1 MQDWCGRRAGRRTGR
16 KLIMT
21 GASGLALALAV
32 EPIASAQGVLTET
45 ITVTAQRREQNQ
57 QDVGIAITALSG
69 NQLQDLGYSNAQD
82 VAAFAPGVV
91 AVQPNGEGSYSFA
104 IRGVANNDLSTNI
117 ESPVA
122 VYVDEMYISQMAAT
136 GFLLFD
142 IDSVEILRGPQ
153 GTLFGRN
160 ATGGLVHYLTKKPS
174 DTFEGYGQLEIA
186 EYGVNKLQGAVN
198 LPLADNLYARVSAAN
213 NSGEGYID
221 NRLHPE
227 QKLNNSNDYAGRL
240 QVLWDA
246 TDDLSVL
253 LNVRQGGQQIRTGF
267 FEHIPAINGGGI
279 PTPGLPNPILGD
291 YLDSDGDIY
300 AGDYDFIGHN
310 ISELF
315 GASAT
320 VKWNFGGWQL
330 TSLTDFQSTFR
341 DYIEDTDA
349 TPVNYYNYYQTNDAE
364 QFTQEFRL
372 TGDIGPVQTVVGAYY
387 LDLSSTDSTGGIA
400 WGSYGYTGGD
410 PTAANGDRTPSA
422 TEVSSISLYGQA
434 EYALT
439 DTLTLIG
446 GLRLMRDKKD
456 FVAAREDVHFD
467 DTATSGLDY
476 RTVVIDT
483 LSTFDP
489 DEKEDELWSA
499 RLQVN
504 WEPTD
509 DILAYASWNRG
520 IKSSGF
526 SQPPFDPNS
535 DLLVDPA
542 YLSYDPETLYAY
554 EVGVKWE
561 LFDGLARLNTSV
573 YYYDYEDYQAYTNF
587 PGGLGSATVNAQAVN
602 KGFEVEASASPLEG
616 MDLVL
621 GVGYGD
627 IKVTDVIGFEG
638 MTLTSVS
645 SPEWKANALARY
657 EFPVGEGSLALQAD
671 ASYQSEH
678 YFSLDVTPATTEDG
692 YVLANFSATW
702 YPPEGDWEVTA
713 FVDNAFEEEY
723 KVMTFDLS
731 DWIGMIEDYY
741 GKPRWAGVRLNYNF

>member
-1 MQDWCGRRAGRRTGR
+1 MMA
-16 KLIMT
+16 
-21 GASGLALALAV
+21 GASGLALAVMA
-32 EPIASAQGVLTET
+32 EPVALAQGVLTET

-69 NQLQDLGYSNAQD
+69 TQLQDLGYSNAQD

-160 ATGGLVHYLTKKPS
+160 ATGGLVQYLTKKPS
-174 DTFEGYGQLEIA
+174 DEFEGYGQVEIA
-186 EYGVNKLQGAVN
+186 EYGTIKSQGAVN
-198 LPLADNLYARVSAAN
+198 LPLTDTLAARVSVAN
-213 NSGEGYID
+213 NQGTGYIT
-221 NRLHPE
+221 NRMHPE
-227 QKLNNSNDYAGRL
+227 EKINNSNDYAGRFQL
-240 QVLWDA
+240 LYTP
-246 TDDLSVL
+246 TDNFSALF
-253 LNVRQGGQQIRTGF
+253 NVRTGGQEIRTGF
-267 FEHIPAINGGGI
+267 FEFISAVNGGGI
-279 PTPGLPNPILGD
+279 PTPGVPDPL
-291 YLDSDGDIY
+291 LDNYVDLDGDPY
-300 AGDYDFIGHN
+300 AGDYDFQGHN

-320 VKWNFGGWQL
+320 VKWNIGGWEL

-341 DYIEDTDA
+341 DYIEDTDGS
-349 TPVNYYNYYQTNDAE
+349 PVNFYRYFQTNDAE

-372 TGDIGPVQTVVGAYY
+372 AGDLGPVKTVVGAYY
-387 LDLSSTDSTGGIA
+387 LDLESTDSTGGIA
-400 WGSYGYTGGD
+400 WGQYGYTGGD

-422 TEVSSISLYGQA
+422 TEVSSISVFGQG
-434 EYALT
+434 EYQFTDSLT
-439 DTLTLIG
+439 FIA

-489 DEKEDELWSA
+489 EEKEDELWSA
-499 RLQVN
+499 RLQLN

-526 SQPPFDPNS
+526 SQPPYDPTS

-554 EVGVKWE
+554 EVGLKWE
-561 LFDGLARLNTSV
+561 LFDGMARVNSAV

-602 KGFEVEASASPLEG
+602 KGFETEISSSPIEG

-627 IKVTDVIGFEG
+627 IKVTDVIGFPGE
-638 MTLTSVS
+638 TLTSVS

-692 YVLANFSATW
+692 YIVSNFSATW
-702 YPPEGDWEVTA
+702 YPPEENWEVTA
-713 FVDNAFEEEY
+713 FVDNAFDENY

-741 GKPRWAGVRLNYNF
+741 GKPRWAGVRLNWNF

>member
-1 MQDWCGRRAGRRTGR
+1 MNDGCGRRAGRRASR
-16 KLIMT
+16 KLMMV
-21 GASGLALALAV
+21 GASGLALAVVA
-32 EPIASAQGVLTET
+32 EPIAMAQGVLTET

-69 NQLQDLGYSNAQD
+69 NQLQDLGYSSAQD

-160 ATGGLVHYLTKKPS
+160 ATGGLVHYLTTKPGE
-174 DTFEGYGQLEIA
+174 DFEGYGQVEIA
-186 EYGVNKLQGAVN
+186 EYGVTKMQGAVN
-198 LPLADNLYARVSAAN
+198 LPLTDNLYARVSAAN
-213 NSGEGYID
+213 NQGTGYVT
-221 NRLHPE
+221 NRMHPE
-227 QKLNNSNDYAGRL
+227 LKLNNTNDYAGRL
-240 QVLWDA
+240 QLLWDA

-253 LNVRQGGQQIRTGF
+253 LNVRQGGQEIRTGF
-267 FEHIPAINGGGI
+267 FEYISAVNGGGEF
-279 PTPGLPNPILGD
+279 TPGAPNPLFGGYID
-291 YLDSDGDIY
+291 EDGDPY
-300 AGDYDFIGHN
+300 AGDYDFQGHN

-320 VKWNFGGWQL
+320 VKWNFGDWQF

-349 TPVNYYNYYQTNDAE
+349 SPTNYYNYFQTNDAE

-372 TGDIGPVQTVVGAYY
+372 TGDLGPVRTVVGAYY
-387 LDLSSTDSTGGIA
+387 LTLESQDSTGGIA

-422 TEVSSISLYGQA
+422 SEVNSISLYGQG
-434 EYALT
+434 EYAIT
-439 DTLTLIG
+439 DSLTLIG
-446 GLRLMRDKKD
+446 GLRVMQDKKD

-467 DTATSGLDY
+467 DLATSGLDY
-476 RTVVIDT
+476 RTTVIST

-489 DEKEDELWSA
+489 EEKEDNLWSA
-499 RLQVN
+499 RLQLN

-509 DILAYASWNRG
+509 DLLTYVSFNRG

-535 DLLVDPA
+535 DLLVDPE

-554 EVGVKWE
+554 EVGAKWT
-561 LFDGLARLNTSV
+561 LLDGLARINSAI
-573 YYYDYEDYQAYTNF
+573 YYYDYKDYQAYTNF
-587 PGGLGSATVNAQAVN
+587 PGGLGSATVNAQGKN
-602 KGFEVEASASPLEG
+602 MGFETEIMASPLDG
-616 MDLVL
+616 LDLVL

-627 IKVTDVIGFEG
+627 IEVTEVIGFEG

-657 EFPVGEGSLALQAD
+657 EFPIGEASIALQAD

-692 YVLANFSATW
+692 YTLANFSATY
-702 YPPEGDWEVTA
+702 YPPEGNWEVTA
-713 FVDNAFEEEY
+713 FVDNAFDETY
-723 KVMTFDLS
+723 KTMTFDLS
-731 DWIGMIEDYY
+731 DWIGMVEDYY
-741 GKPRWAGVRLNYNF
+741 GDPRWAGVRLNYNF